1 MVLQNR
7 RHPTLINLICNAI
20 IKLSKYAKT
29 LLSVLTLEMTQ
40 KEFLVFSYEILSI
53 ATESDQVEY
62 FYSLAK
68 VDELFQLA
76 IDSLKNSDSFQIA
89 LLIVLKGI

>member
-7 RHPTLINLICNAI
+7 RHPALIDLTCNAI

-53 ATESDQVEY
+53 AT
-62 FYSLAK
+62 
-68 VDELFQLA
+68 
-76 IDSLKNSDSFQIA
+76 
-89 LLIVLKGI
+89 